1 MYDPTIFDNLKV
13 AFENHVYD
21 LDNMER
27 LIDITN
33 RRDRMDFSIMA
44 RDFSIQ
50 FKLVGQQNSKAE
62 IVLKASLQDLS
73 AEILEKPGMKPGCKL
88 ILKFYKRV
96 QQVNE
101 QCRKIEEE
109 LKTIWEDQKITQQL
123 SFVYEKDPT
132 SYLNVIEVA
141 FNHKINEDHMGDIG
155 EFLDHVL
162 ETLDVLNEI

>member
-21 LDNMER
+21 MDNIER

-33 RRDRMDFSIMA
+33 RMDRMDFSIMS

-73 AEILEKPGMKPGCKL
+73 AEILGKPGMTPGCKL

-96 QQVNE
+96 QQVSE
-101 QCRKIEEE
+101 QCSKIEQE
-109 LKTIWEDQKITQQL
+109 LNAIWEDQKVTQTL

-141 FNHKINEDHMGDIG
+141 FNHKINEDHIGDIE

-162 ETLDVLNEI
+162 ETLDVLTVI